1 MSERKIRKAESNNKK
16 EIKLAKTV
24 AKIERIQDGNTAST
38 KVGLVTIEDKQYY
51 FSATVTKMPVVFGH
65 KDPVYASK
73 ELAKALNNEM
83 MKKTEGKRIFTSL
96 ERIDKQVK
104 YVEEY
109 MLIIKQG
116 KKYFGY
122 MQGKADSRAV
132 VYAEGSKPYSCA
144 AKTLVKDLDRPGK
157 KSFRSMA
164 GQGEDIRKMIDK
176 LMKAIDEMNNNN
188 DDDPEPDK
196 DKLIRKKEEPKD
208 KSEETAAAEEPAIK
222 ELKNGNGKSIKRQKR
237 VKTESKPEKKRRER
251 RSAKTKDTKVIE
263 TKAEE
268 VIKETEVVEEPENGS
283 PMKLGKDFKE
293 GERTEYYC
301 FDCNE
306 PTTLYRRGYEF
317 VCDNCGKATEIIE
330 DEEYPISD
338 KPIEKS
344 VEEPKIEEVEEPKIE
359 EAEEPKEPEIPED
372 NINDKIEKLKQDIE
386 RNRRTI
392 INIMNTAFEICKCN
406 TNLDDKLCDLTG
418 ERADTWIEN
427 INTCQP
433 SDEDFITNFED
444 EVELLLEEE
453 CYYELISAIVNKL

>member
-51 FSATVTKMPVVFGH
+51 FSATVTRMPVVFGH

-188 DDDPEPDK
+188 DDDPDPNK
-196 DKLIRKKEEPKD
+196 GKLLRKKEEPKD
-208 KSEETAAAEEPAIK
+208 KSEETAAAEEPAIR

-251 RSAKTKDTKVIE
+251 RSAKTKETKVIE

-344 VEEPKIEEVEEPKIE
+344 VEEPKIEE
-359 EAEEPKEPEIPED
+359 AEESKEPEIPED

-386 RNRRTI
+386 LNRKKVI
-392 INIMNTAFEICKCN
+392 DIMNMAFEVCQYD
-406 TNLDDKLCDLTG
+406 TYLDSKLCALTG
-418 ERADTWIEN
+418 EQASVWIDN
-427 INTCQP
+427 IRDCNP
-433 SDEDFITNFED
+433 SDEEFITNFED

-453 CYYELISAIVNKL
+453 CYYELISAIVNRL